1 MGEQQRF
8 GGKVAIVTGAG
19 SGIGRA
25 TAVRLGTEGAAVG
38 CLDIAFDAAQA
49 TADTI
54 AKDGGRAEAAR
65 CDVSDPES
73 VATAVA
79 HVVDTL
85 GRPEVLCNIAGIG
98 KFAHSHEMPLADWK
112 RIIDVNLTGTFLM
125 CQAVLP
131 HLLAGGGTII
141 NTASNAGLIG
151 QAYSAAY
158 CASKGGVVMLTKAL
172 ANEYIKS
179 GVRVNAVAPGG
190 TDTPIQGDFGLP
202 EGADPKF
209 LYKIMSPLGMATPE
223 ELASL
228 FAYVASDEARY
239 MTGSVVSMD
248 GGVAS

>member
-1 MGEQQRF
+1 MVEHQRF
-8 GGKVAIVTGAG
+8 TGRVAIVTGAG

-25 TAVRLGTEGAAVG
+25 TAVRLASEGAWVG
-38 CLDIAFDAAQA
+38 CLDLDDAAVAA
-49 TADTI
+49 TVSTI
-54 AKDGGRAEAAR
+54 EGALGRA
-65 CDVSDPES
+65 V
-73 VATAVA
+73 AVA
-79 HVVDTL
+79 CNVADPDSTRVAVAEVVEAL
-85 GRPEVLCNIAGIG
+85 GPPSLLCNIAGVG
-98 KFAHSHEMPLADWK
+98 KFAHSHEMALADWQ

-131 HLLAGGGTII
+131 YLLVNGGSIV

-172 ANEYIKS
+172 SNEYVKA

-190 TDTPIQGDFGLP
+190 TDTPIQRSFDLP

-209 LYKIMSPLGMATPE
+209 LYKIMSPMGMASPE
-223 ELASL
+223 EIASL

-239 MTGSVVSMD
+239 MTGSIVSMD
-248 GGVAS
+248 GGLSS

>member
-1 MGEQQRF
+1 MAEQQRF
-8 GGKVAIVTGAG
+8 VGKVAIVTGAG

-25 TAVRLGTEGAAVG
+25 TAIRLGSEGAAVE
-38 CLDIAFDAAQA
+38 CLDIAEEEAAM
-49 TADTI
+49 TAKAI
-54 AKDGGRAEAAR
+54 VEAGGTAEASR
-65 CDVSDPES
+65 CDVSDPAS
-73 VATAVA
+73 VATAVTHA
-79 HVVDTL
+79 VDTL
-85 GRPEVLCNIAGIG
+85 GPPRVLCNIAGIG
-98 KFAHSHEMPLADWK
+98 KFAHSHEMPLADWQ

-131 HLLAGGGTII
+131 HLLLDGGTIV

-172 ANEYIKS
+172 SNEYIKS

-190 TDTPIQGDFGLP
+190 TDTPIQGHFSLP

-209 LYKIMSPLGMATPE
+209 LYKIMSPLGMAKPE

-239 MTGSVVSMD
+239 MTGSIVSMD

>member
-1 MGEQQRF
+1 MVEEQRF
-8 GGKVAIVTGAG
+8 TGRVAIVTGAG

-25 TAVRLGTEGAAVG
+25 TAVRLASEGAWVG
-38 CLDIAFDAAQA
+38 CLDLDGAAA
-49 TADTI
+49 ADTVAVI
-54 AKDGGRAEAAR
+54 EGALGRA
-65 CDVSDPES
+65 V
-73 VATAVA
+73 AVA
-79 HVVDTL
+79 CNVADHDSTRAAVAEVVEAL
-85 GRPEVLCNIAGIG
+85 GPPSLLCNIAGVG
-98 KFAHSHEMPLADWK
+98 KFAHSHEMPLADWQ

-131 HLLAGGGTII
+131 YLLVGGGSIV

-172 ANEYIKS
+172 SNEYVKA

-190 TDTPIQGDFGLP
+190 TDTPIQRSFDLP

-209 LYKIMSPLGMATPE
+209 LHKIMSPMGMASPE
-223 ELASL
+223 EVASL

-239 MTGSVVSMD
+239 LTGSIVSMD
-248 GGVAS
+248 GGLSS